1 MALIQEKVICPNKS
15 PAEGGANPTSR
26 PGIIARKIAYLL
38 KMYILIFRIAKG
50 PNLPR
55 DLAKLPFST
64 TTESNL
70 YLMDL
75 ASIFTRVVSK
85 EKGRGE

>member
-1 MALIQEKVICPNKS
+1 
-15 PAEGGANPTSR
+15 
-26 PGIIARKIAYLL
+26 
-38 KMYILIFRIAKG
+38 MYILIFRIATG

>member
-1 MALIQEKVICPNKS
+1 M
-15 PAEGGANPTSR
+15 
-26 PGIIARKIAYLL
+26 L
-38 KMYILIFRIAKG
+38 KMYILIFCIAKG

-55 DLAKLPFST
+55 DPAKLPFST

-75 ASIFTRVVSK
+75 ASLFTRVVSK
-85 EKGRGE
+85 EREGRAQGQGRAALPLPLSSI

>member
-1 MALIQEKVICPNKS
+1 MALVQEKVICPNKS
-15 PAEGGANPTSR
+15 QSKGGANPTSQ
-26 PGIIARKIAYLL
+26 PGIIGRKIAHLL
-38 KMYILIFRIAKG
+38 KMYILIFCIAKG
-50 PNLPR
+50 PNLPG

>member
-1 MALIQEKVICPNKS
+1 M
-15 PAEGGANPTSR
+15 
-26 PGIIARKIAYLL
+26 L
-38 KMYILIFRIAKG
+38 KMYILIFCIAKG

-55 DLAKLPFST
+55 DPAKLPFST

-85 EKGRGE
+85 EKGRGERGGREEPIWSPPHFIHLALMFVFKIQLPPY